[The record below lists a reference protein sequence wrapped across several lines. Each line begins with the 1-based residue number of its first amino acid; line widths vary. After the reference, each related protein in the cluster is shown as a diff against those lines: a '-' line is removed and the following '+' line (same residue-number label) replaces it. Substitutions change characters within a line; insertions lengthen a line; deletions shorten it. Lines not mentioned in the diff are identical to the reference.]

1 MTETSVILAYL
12 LTSFIYSK
20 LCEASLFKCTQI
32 TVWVLKFLKTSLKYG
47 VDNQAW
53 LSVGG
58 TENLLA
64 VETSF
69 PNVAITD
76 MRDTS
81 QS

>member
-1 MTETSVILAYL
+1 M
-12 LTSFIYSK
+12 TSFIYSK
-20 LCEASLFKCTQI
+20 LCEASLFKGIQI

-53 LSVGG
+53 LSVGDA
-58 TENLLA
+58 ENLLA

-69 PNVAITD
+69 PNGAIID
-76 MRDTS
+76 MQGTS